1 MIEISDKVVKSIIV
15 ERPSDSY
22 KGMFGRVL
30 LIGGSLNF
38 GGAIIM
44 ATEAAVNSGAGLTSV
59 ATNINNLS
67 SLHSRIPE
75 AMFIDWQEANLVKV
89 IKNSNIIAI
98 GPGLGLDEHAQSLLQ
113 LVKRTVKNTQTVILD
128 ASALDL
134 LAQDHTLMPT
144 NAETIIMTPHQKEW
158 ERVSQIKIPFQ
169 EDKDNFSVLKSLFP
183 DNNGILVLKSNHTK
197 IYDCFGNIYQNPLGN
212 PGMATGGMGDTLT
225 GILAGFCG
233 QFSAKIETIASAVYL
248 HSLAGDELYK
258 EHYVVL
264 PTQLSAKIPQLMK
277 KFSLE

>member
-1 MIEISDKVVKSIIV
+1 M
-15 ERPSDSY
+15 
-22 KGMFGRVL
+22 
-30 LIGGSLNF
+30 
-38 GGAIIM
+38 
-44 ATEAAVNSGAGLTSV
+44 
-59 ATNINNLS
+59 
-67 SLHSRIPE
+67 
-75 AMFIDWQEANLVKV
+75 
-89 IKNSNIIAI
+89 
-98 GPGLGLDEHAQSLLQ
+98 
-113 LVKRTVKNTQTVILD
+113 
-128 ASALDL
+128 
-134 LAQDHTLMPT
+134 
-144 NAETIIMTPHQKEW
+144 
-158 ERVSQIKIPFQ
+158 
-169 EDKDNFSVLKSLFP
+169 KSLFP